1 MGQETIHAGQSPGEE
16 ESKFPTWGI
25 EGNSNGSPVANARA
39 VKQTHSYC
47 PY

>member
-16 ESKFPTWGI
+16 ARRFPTWGI
-25 EGNSNGSPVANARA
+25 EGNSKTPPVASARA